1 MRAHLGMISLFA
13 FALPLVHGAAW
24 GETPAAGT
32 PAAGTPAAGTPAAE
46 TPAAQKPAPSAD
58 KPKASACDRHAFRA
72 VIDVG
77 HTLTVGG
84 ATSARGVY
92 EYEFNLRLAKA
103 VAHKLTDAGFDRTVL
118 MITSEAPHAGLFK
131 RSARA
136 NAMGADLFL
145 AIHHDSVPD
154 PMLEKWTYD
163 GVEHTYNDR
172 FPGHSI
178 FISNDNPQRGRSLE
192 FASLL
197 GAQLKARGLKY
208 TPHYTERFMG
218 HRRREL
224 VDAVNGVY
232 RYDQL
237 IVLRTTHMPAVLLEA
252 GSIINRKEELEL
264 AKPERVAL
272 VADAALDA
280 METYCDAHGHN
291 IAEVHPTH
299 AQTASGHTARPTA
312 RPSASLR
319 Q

>member
-1 MRAHLGMISLFA
+1 MRAHLGVVSLFA
-13 FALPLVHGAAW
+13 VALPLLHGAARA
-24 GETPAAGT
+24 EP
-32 PAAGTPAAGTPAAE
+32 PAAE
-46 TPAAQKPAPSAD
+46 KPAAQKSTTEKPTTEKPAPSTD
-58 KPKASACDRHAFRA
+58 KAKLSACDRHAFRA

-77 HTLTVGG
+77 HTLPVGG
-84 ATSARGVY
+84 ATSARGIY
-92 EYEFNLRLAKA
+92 EYEFNLRLAKQ
-103 VAHKLTDAGFDRTVL
+103 VANKLTAAGFDKTVL
-118 MITSEAPHAGLFK
+118 LITSEPAHSALFK
-131 RSARA
+131 RSSRA

-145 AIHHDSVPD
+145 SIHHDSVPD
-154 PMLEKWTYD
+154 PMLEKWTHD
-163 GVEHTYNDR
+163 GVDHTYNDR

-178 FISNDNPQRGRSLE
+178 FISNENPQRGRSLE

-197 GAQLKARGLKY
+197 GAQLKGRGLKY

-264 AKPERVAL
+264 AKPERLAL

-280 METYCDAHGHN
+280 MESYCDVHGHRVAEAPPPHAAHGPGKP
-291 IAEVHPTH
+291 A
-299 AQTASGHTARPTA
+299 A

>member
-13 FALPLVHGAAW
+13 VALPLLHGAAW
-24 GETPAAGT
+24 AEPLGADAPAAT
-32 PAAGTPAAGTPAAE
+32 
-46 TPAAQKPAPSAD
+46 QKSTTEKSTTENPAPSAD
-58 KPKASACDRHAFRA
+58 KAKASACDRHAFRA

-77 HTLTVGG
+77 HTQSVGG
-84 ATSARGVY
+84 ATSARGIY
-92 EYEFNLRLAKA
+92 EYEFNLRLAKQ
-103 VAHKLTDAGFDRTVL
+103 VVNKLTSAGFDKTVL
-118 MITSEAPHAGLFK
+118 LITTEPA
-131 RSARA
+131 RSALFTRASRA
-136 NAMGADLFL
+136 NGMGADLFL

-154 PMLEKWTYD
+154 QMLEKWTYD
-163 GVEHTYNDR
+163 GADHTYNDR

-197 GAQLKARGLKY
+197 GAQLKARGLKD

-218 HRRREL
+218 HRQRIL

-237 IVLRTTHMPAVLLEA
+237 IVLRSTHMPAVLLEA
-252 GSIINRKEELEL
+252 GSIINRKEEVEL
-264 AKPERVAL
+264 AKPERVAM

-280 METYCDAHGHN
+280 VENYCDTHGHH
-291 IAEVHPTH
+291 IAEAHPGH
-299 AQTASGHTARPTA
+299 AQSASGRPGA

>member
-13 FALPLVHGAAW
+13 FALPLLAGAAW
-24 GETPAAGT
+24 GETPAT
-32 PAAGTPAAGTPAAE
+32 DKTT
-46 TPAAQKPAPSAD
+46 PSAE
-58 KPKASACDRHAFRA
+58 KRVSACDRHAFRA

-77 HTLTVGG
+77 HTLKVGG

-92 EYEFNLRLAKA
+92 EYEFNLRLAKQ
-103 VAHKLTDAGFDRTVL
+103 VANKLTSAGFDKTVL
-118 MITSEAPHAGLFK
+118 LITTDPA
-131 RSARA
+131 RSALFTRASRA
-136 NAMGADLFL
+136 NVMGADLFL

-154 PMLEKWTYD
+154 QMLEKWTFD
-163 GVEHTYNDR
+163 GADHTYNDR

-218 HRRREL
+218 HRQRIL
-224 VDAVNGVY
+224 VDAGNGVY

-237 IVLRTTHMPAVLLEA
+237 IVLRSTHMPAVLLEA
-252 GSIINRKEELEL
+252 GSIINRKEEVEL
-264 AKPERVAL
+264 GKPERVAL

-280 METYCDAHGHN
+280 VESYCDTHGHRIAEAPPHPAHG
-291 IAEVHPTH
+291 PG
-299 AQTASGHTARPTA
+299 QTKPA

>member
-1 MRAHLGMISLFA
+1 
-13 FALPLVHGAAW
+13 
-24 GETPAAGT
+24 
-32 PAAGTPAAGTPAAE
+32 
-46 TPAAQKPAPSAD
+46 
-58 KPKASACDRHAFRA
+58 
-72 VIDVG
+72 
-77 HTLTVGG
+77 
-84 ATSARGVY
+84 
-92 EYEFNLRLAKA
+92 
-103 VAHKLTDAGFDRTVL
+103 
-118 MITSEAPHAGLFK
+118 
-131 RSARA
+131 
-136 NAMGADLFL
+136 
-145 AIHHDSVPD
+145 
-154 PMLEKWTYD
+154 MLEKWTYD

-208 TPHYTERFMG
+208 TPHYTEKFMG

-291 IAEVHPTH
+291 IAESHPTR
-299 AQTASGHTARPTA
+299 AQTASGHTARPTT

>member
-13 FALPLVHGAAW
+13 VALPFLAGTAW
-24 GETPAAGT
+24 GETPAT
-32 PAAGTPAAGTPAAE
+32 
-46 TPAAQKPAPSAD
+46 QQPAPSAE
-58 KPKASACDRHAFRA
+58 KKASACDRHAFRA

-77 HTLTVGG
+77 HTLKVGG

-92 EYEFNLRLAKA
+92 EYEFNLRLAKQ
-103 VAHKLTDAGFDRTVL
+103 VANKLTSVGFDKTVL
-118 MITSEAPHAGLFK
+118 LITTDPA
-131 RSARA
+131 RSALFTRASRA
-136 NAMGADLFL
+136 NVMGADLFL

-154 PMLEKWTYD
+154 QMLEKWTFD
-163 GVEHTYNDR
+163 GADHTYNDR

-218 HRRREL
+218 HRQRIL

-237 IVLRTTHMPAVLLEA
+237 IVLRSTHMPAVLLEA
-252 GSIINRKEELEL
+252 GSIINRKEEVEL
-264 AKPERVAL
+264 ANPERVAI

-280 METYCDAHGHN
+280 VESYCDTHGHR
-291 IAEVHPTH
+291 IAEVPP
-299 AQTASGHTARPTA
+299 RPAHGPGKPGT

>member
-1 MRAHLGMISLFA
+1 MRAHFGMISLFA
-13 FALPLVHGAAW
+13 LALPLLHGAAW
-24 GETPAAGT
+24 GETPAT
-32 PAAGTPAAGTPAAE
+32 E
-46 TPAAQKPAPSAD
+46 TPAPSAEKPAPSAD
-58 KPKASACDRHAFRA
+58 KTKASACDRHAFRA

-77 HTLTVGG
+77 HTQAVGG

-92 EYEFNLRLAKA
+92 EYEFNLRLAKE
-103 VAHKLTDAGFDRTVL
+103 VVNKLTSAGFDRTVL
-118 MITSEAPHAGLFK
+118 LVTTEPARSALFK
-131 RSARA
+131 RAARA

-154 PMLEKWTYD
+154 QMLEKWTYD

-208 TPHYTERFMG
+208 TPHYTEKFMG
-218 HRRREL
+218 HRQRIL

-237 IVLRTTHMPAVLLEA
+237 IVLRSTHMPAVLLEA

-280 METYCDAHGHN
+280 MESYCDAHGHH
-291 IAEVHPTH
+291 IAEAPPHPAH
-299 AQTASGHTARPTA
+299 APGQTVRSGARS
-312 RPSASLR
+312 SASLH

>member
-13 FALPLVHGAAW
+13 VALPLVAGTAW
-24 GETPAAGT
+24 GETPAT
-32 PAAGTPAAGTPAAE
+32 D
-46 TPAAQKPAPSAD
+46 KPAPSAE
-58 KPKASACDRHAFRA
+58 KKACDRHAFRA
-72 VIDVG
+72 VVDVG

-84 ATSARGVY
+84 ATSARGIY
-92 EYEFNLRLAKA
+92 EYEFNLRLAKQ
-103 VAHKLTDAGFDRTVL
+103 VAHKLTAAGFDKTVL
-118 MITSEAPHAGLFK
+118 LITTEPAHSALFK
-131 RSARA
+131 RSSRA
-136 NAMGADLFL
+136 NAMGADIFL
-145 AIHHDSVPD
+145 SIHHDSVPD

-163 GVEHTYNDR
+163 GVDHTYNDR

-224 VDAVNGVY
+224 VDPVNGVY

-252 GSIINRKEELEL
+252 GSIINRKEEVEL

-280 METYCDAHGHN
+280 VESYCDTHGHRIAETPAHPAHG
-291 IAEVHPTH
+291 PGKPGT
-299 AQTASGHTARPTA
+299 

>member
-1 MRAHLGMISLFA
+1 MPYPATHRTSPNPCALRELSSTTWVVTYNLAFRRCPAAPARRGLGRDTGHGEAVTIRGQAEGLGLRPPRFPRCHRRRAH
-13 FALPLVHGAAW
+13 
-24 GETPAAGT
+24 
-32 PAAGTPAAGTPAAE
+32 
-46 TPAAQKPAPSAD
+46 
-58 KPKASACDRHAFRA
+58 
-72 VIDVG
+72 
-77 HTLTVGG
+77 
-84 ATSARGVY
+84 
-92 EYEFNLRLAKA
+92 EYEFNLRLAKQ
-103 VAHKLTDAGFDRTVL
+103 VAHKLTAAGFEKTVL
-118 MITSEAPHAGLFK
+118 LITSEAPHAGLFK
-131 RSARA
+131 RSSRA

-145 AIHHDSVPD
+145 SIHHDSVPD

-178 FISNDNPQRGRSLE
+178 FISNDNPQSGRSLE

-197 GAQLKARGLKY
+197 GAQLKSRGLKY

-218 HRRREL
+218 HRRREI
-224 VDAVNGVY
+224 VDAANGVY

-237 IVLRTTHMPAVLLEA
+237 IVLRSTHMPAVLLEA

-280 METYCDAHGHN
+280 LESYCDAHGQRL
-291 IAEVHPTH
+291 IAAQPH
-299 AQTASGHTARPTA
+299 APHVQTVSGHAAKSATALHEGNAA
-312 RPSASLR
+312 R

>member
-13 FALPLVHGAAW
+13 VALPLLHGAAW
-24 GETPAAGT
+24 
-32 PAAGTPAAGTPAAE
+32 AE
-46 TPAAQKPAPSAD
+46 TPAAQTPATQDTEKPAPSAD
-58 KPKASACDRHAFRA
+58 KAKASACDRHAFRA

-77 HTLTVGG
+77 HTLKVGG

-92 EYEFNLRLAKA
+92 EYEFNLRLAKQ
-103 VAHKLTDAGFDRTVL
+103 VANKLTSAGFDKTVL
-118 MITSEAPHAGLFK
+118 LIPTEPA
-131 RSARA
+131 RSALFTRASRA

-154 PMLEKWTYD
+154 QMLEKWTFD
-163 GVEHTYNDR
+163 GADHTYNDR

-218 HRRREL
+218 HRQRIL

-237 IVLRTTHMPAVLLEA
+237 IVLRSTHMPAVLLEA
-252 GSIINRKEELEL
+252 GSIINRKEEVEL
-264 AKPERVAL
+264 ATPERVAL
-272 VADAALDA
+272 VADATLDA
-280 METYCDAHGHN
+280 MEAYCDAHAHN
-291 IAEVHPTH
+291 VAEAHPTH
-299 AQTASGHTARPTA
+299 AQTVSGRPARPTA
-312 RPSASLR
+312 RPSASLH

>member
-13 FALPLVHGAAW
+13 VALPLLHGAAW
-24 GETPAAGT
+24 GETPAA
-32 PAAGTPAAGTPAAE
+32 E
-46 TPAAQKPAPSAD
+46 TPAKPSPSAD
-58 KPKASACDRHAFRA
+58 KAKASACDRHAFRA

-77 HTLTVGG
+77 HTLAVGG

-92 EYEFNLRLAKA
+92 EYEFNLRLAKE
-103 VAHKLTDAGFDRTVL
+103 VVHKLTDGGFDKTVL
-118 MITSEAPHAGLFK
+118 LITTEPARSALFK
-131 RSARA
+131 RSSRA
-136 NAMGADLFL
+136 NALGADLFL
-145 AIHHDSVPD
+145 SIHHDSVPD
-154 PMLEKWTYD
+154 PMLEKWSYD

-208 TPHYTERFMG
+208 TPHYTEKFMG
-218 HRRREL
+218 HRQRVL
-224 VDAVNGVY
+224 VDATNGVY

-252 GSIINRKEELEL
+252 GSIVNRNEEVEL
-264 AKPERVAL
+264 AKPERIAL

-280 METYCDAHGHN
+280 VEAYCDAHGHH
-291 IAEVHPTH
+291 IAEAHPAH
-299 AQTASGHTARPTA
+299 GPGQTA

>member
-1 MRAHLGMISLFA
+1 MRAHLGMFSLFA
-13 FALPLVHGAAW
+13 VALPLLHGAAW
-24 GETPAAGT
+24 GETSGT
-32 PAAGTPAAGTPAAE
+32 Q
-46 TPAAQKPAPSAD
+46 TPAAQNTEKSAPSAATA
-58 KPKASACDRHAFRA
+58 KASACDRHAFRA

-77 HTLTVGG
+77 HTLKVGG

-92 EYEFNLRLAKA
+92 EYEFNLRLAKE
-103 VAHKLTDAGFDRTVL
+103 VANKLTSAGFDKTVL
-118 MITSEAPHAGLFK
+118 LITTDPA
-131 RSARA
+131 RSALFTRASRA
-136 NAMGADLFL
+136 NAIGADLFL

-154 PMLEKWTYD
+154 QMLEKWTFD
-163 GVEHTYNDR
+163 GADHTYNDR

-218 HRRREL
+218 HRQRIL

-237 IVLRTTHMPAVLLEA
+237 IVLRSTHMPAVLLEA
-252 GSIINRKEELEL
+252 GSIINRKEEVEL

-280 METYCDAHGHN
+280 VENYCDAHGHR
-291 IAEVHPTH
+291 IAETPPHPAH
-299 AQTASGHTARPTA
+299 APGPTA
-312 RPSASLR
+312 RAAHPSASLR

>member
-1 MRAHLGMISLFA
+1 MKSPRMRAHLGMISLFA
-13 FALPLVHGAAW
+13 VALPLLHGAAW
-24 GETPAAGT
+24 GGT
-32 PAAGTPAAGTPAAE
+32 PVTE
-46 TPAAQKPAPSAD
+46 KPARSAD
-58 KPKASACDRHAFRA
+58 KPKASACDHHAFRA

-77 HTLTVGG
+77 HTQALGG
-84 ATSARGVY
+84 ATSARGIY
-92 EYEFNLRLAKA
+92 EYEFNLRLAKQ
-103 VAHKLTDAGFDRTVL
+103 VAHKLTAAGFEKTVL
-118 MITSEAPHAGLFK
+118 LITSEAPHAGLFQ
-131 RSARA
+131 RSSRA

-145 AIHHDSVPD
+145 SIHHDSVPD

-178 FISNDNPQRGRSLE
+178 FISNDNPQSGRSLE

-197 GAQLKARGLKY
+197 GAQLKSRGLKY

-218 HRRREL
+218 HRRREI
-224 VDAVNGVY
+224 VDAANGVY

-237 IVLRTTHMPAVLLEA
+237 IVLRSTHMPAVLLEA

-280 METYCDAHGHN
+280 VESYCDAHGHR
-291 IAEVHPTH
+291 IAEAPPHPAHTP
-299 AQTASGHTARPTA
+299 TASGQTATVQTSKNGA
-312 RPSASLR
+312 AD
-319 Q
+319 

>member
-1 MRAHLGMISLFA
+1 MKSPPMRPHLGMILLFA
-13 FALPLVHGAAW
+13 VALPLLHGAAW
-24 GETPAAGT
+24 GERLVT
-32 PAAGTPAAGTPAAE
+32 E
-46 TPAAQKPAPSAD
+46 KPAPSAD
-58 KPKASACDRHAFRA
+58 KPKASACDHHAFRA

-77 HTLTVGG
+77 HTQALGG
-84 ATSARGVY
+84 ATSARGIY
-92 EYEFNLRLAKA
+92 EYEFNLRLAKQ
-103 VAHKLTDAGFDRTVL
+103 VVHKLTAAGFEKTVL
-118 MITSEAPHAGLFK
+118 LITSEAPRAGLFQ
-131 RSARA
+131 RSSRA

-145 AIHHDSVPD
+145 SIHHDSVPD

-178 FISNDNPQRGRSLE
+178 FISNDNPQSGRSLE

-197 GAQLKARGLKY
+197 GAQLKSRGLKY

-218 HRRREL
+218 HRRREI
-224 VDAVNGVY
+224 VDAANGVY

-237 IVLRTTHMPAVLLEA
+237 IVLRSTHMPAVLLEA

-280 METYCDAHGHN
+280 VESYCDAHGHR
-291 IAEVHPTH
+291 IAEAPPHPD
-299 AQTASGHTARPTA
+299 SGPMWFAVPLSWGTRTPLHLVGLPAHFYWWRSVT
-312 RPSASLR
+312 
-319 Q
+319 